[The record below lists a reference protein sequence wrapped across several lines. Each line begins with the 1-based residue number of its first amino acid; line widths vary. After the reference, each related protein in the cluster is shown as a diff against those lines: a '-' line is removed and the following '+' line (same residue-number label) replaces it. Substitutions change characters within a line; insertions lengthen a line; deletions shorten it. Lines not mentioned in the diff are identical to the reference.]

1 MLVGNVPCLNGCCI
15 GLVKE
20 ENGKGEGEEGEK
32 GRISLEGKK
41 YIKEK
46 KTERGGG
53 ETHRRP
59 VPSGSDNNINSLPS
73 FSP

>member
-1 MLVGNVPCLNGCCI
+1 MGASSAERG
-15 GLVKE
+15 E
-20 ENGKGEGEEGEK
+20 EKDKGEGE
-32 GRISLEGKK
+32 RNIFRGKK
-41 YIKEK
+41 NIKEK